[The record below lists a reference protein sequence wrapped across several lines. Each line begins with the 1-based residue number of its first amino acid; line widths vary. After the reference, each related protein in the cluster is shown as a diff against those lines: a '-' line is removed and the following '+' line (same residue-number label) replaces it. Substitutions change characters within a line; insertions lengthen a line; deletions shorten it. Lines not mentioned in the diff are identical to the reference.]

1 MSWISI
7 LEKNNTPFQK
17 SLKKEII
24 EENNEKKI
32 INEIKNPDDEFEILY
47 TSIISDIKIDFENYI
62 KNNNLPF
69 LNNNNLNKLN
79 NKNNYDFYDFIKY
92 NSINYEK
99 IVENIN
105 NENLVIIDKIDDSD
119 EDYNDIIE

>member
-7 LEKNNTPFQK
+7 LDKNKQPFEK
-17 SLKKEII
+17 SLNKEII
-24 EENNEKKI
+24 EKINDKPI
-32 INEIKNPDDEFEILY
+32 INDIKNPEDEFEILY
-47 TSIISDIKIDFENYI
+47 TSNMSDIKIDFENFI
-62 KNNNLPF
+62 KNNSLPF
-69 LNNNNLNKLN
+69 LNNNSINKLN

-105 NENLVIIDKIDDSD
+105 NENLVINDKIDESD

>member
-7 LEKNNTPFQK
+7 LEKNNKPFEK
-17 SLKKEII
+17 SFKKEII

-32 INEIKNPDDEFEILY
+32 INEIKHPDDEFEMLY
-47 TSIISDIKIDFENYI
+47 TSIISDIKFDFENFI

-69 LNNNNLNKLN
+69 LNNNNINKLI

-99 IVENIN
+99 VVENIN
-105 NENLVIIDKIDDSD
+105 NENLEINDKIDDSD